1 MAFPVPGCFFLN
13 LSPKKRSVSDFLQNF
28 LHRFAYGLLSVI
40 GSEQRV
46 NNL

>member
-1 MAFPVPGCFFLN
+1 MAFFCAWLFLPE
-13 LSPKKRSVSDFLQNF
+13 SFPKKRSVSDF